1 MESEYYTALLPV
13 PRKAK
18 ETLDLRIKNSVFV
31 KEIFFR
37 KIAHNHDFPL
47 AWKYGGKEYK
57 WLTRFILIALDEY
70 LNKDNIRTFG
80 GKMQFY
86 FEQNV
91 LEVIADKFRDNFEDY
106 MNINFGLG
114 MEVVEDG
121 IEVSMK
127 KSKIHEMLTK
137 QNLAEYNKY
146 LTSCG
151 LKKTSSKQI
160 LSDAN
165 AMFVFF
171 TFMQEGEKTESFLK
185 ENYNDIDLSFLD
197 ELFEKKKAVRTIF
210 FEDVL
215 EDLDDHLFNFFCA
228 GNFEQEFERL
238 LFQRDEY
245 LRVQTKGETPE
256 RIAEIRI
263 YADHNFRKVM
273 RELIT
278 ENLKY
283 FCSNKELEEM
293 ETEEENA

>member
-37 KIAHNHDFPL
+37 KIAHNHDYPL
-47 AWKYGGKEYK
+47 AWKYGWKKYK

-91 LEVIADKFRDNFEDY
+91 LEVIADKFRDSFG
-106 MNINFGLG
+106 MNINFGL
-114 MEVVEDG
+114 EVVEDG

-215 EDLDDHLFNFFCA
+215 EDFNDRLYNFFSA

-273 RELIT
+273 RDLIT
-278 ENLKY
+278 ENIKY
-283 FCSNKELEEM
+283 FCSYKELEEM